1 MNRFSTITASALLR
15 VAKDTGQRLVVSGK
29 SYPVV
34 AGDFQTTETL
44 TDAGI
49 RKTVTLDTDILARNA
64 ADPIWTV
71 GTVAEYDGR
80 KIRLTDSITKHANGA
95 IYRLTWEAR

>member
-1 MNRFSTITASALLR
+1 MNRFATATAAALAGVSR
-15 VAKDTGQRLVVSGK
+15 DTGQRLIVSDK

-49 RKTVTLDTDILARNA
+49 RKTVTLTMDILASKAPN
-64 ADPIWTV
+64 PIWNIGTV
-71 GTVAEYDGR
+71 GSYEGR
-80 KIRLTDSITKHANGA
+80 AIRLTPDITKHANGA